1 MRYTVGARTV
11 IYAIWFEDVTR
22 NPNRLSNPDII
33 PARGMHEPFF
43 DAFTRMGIKVLAKRY
58 VQGMRV
64 LEGRLLPAVLS
75 GALVDVKRGCEADF
89 QFALADL
96 CELLGTI
103 AWIRSYEET
112 HYAALWDSNSPFFGS
127 TRQVQENQR
136 EETA

>member
-1 MRYTVGARTV
+1 
-11 IYAIWFEDVTR
+11 
-22 NPNRLSNPDII
+22 
-33 PARGMHEPFF
+33 
-43 DAFTRMGIKVLAKRY
+43 MGIKVLAKRY
-58 VQGMRV
+58 VQEKRV
-64 LEGRLLPAVLS
+64 LEERLLPAVLS

-112 HYAALWDSNSPFFGS
+112 HYAALWDSNSPFFSS

-136 EETA
+136 EETT